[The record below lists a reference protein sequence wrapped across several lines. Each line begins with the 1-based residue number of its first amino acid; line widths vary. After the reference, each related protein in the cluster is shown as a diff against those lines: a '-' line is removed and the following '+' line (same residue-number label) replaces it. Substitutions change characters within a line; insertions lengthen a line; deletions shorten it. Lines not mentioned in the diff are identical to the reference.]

1 MQRLQ
6 QRRPVRGG
14 FTLLEIL
21 IVLAIIGVIAAM
33 VVPRL
38 IGQQRNANIKATRA
52 SISGLKNALDL
63 YAIDH
68 SGQYPTQ
75 QDGGIKVLL
84 TTTVGT
90 DGRQVEPLLKAVPMD
105 AWQRELFYEY
115 PNTKVQLDEPAVWSS
130 GPNGQNENGSG
141 DDINSWT
148 TPTAGATGS

>member
-1 MQRLQ
+1 MQRLHH
-6 QRRPVRGG
+6 RRPVRGG

-38 IGQQRNANIKATRA
+38 IGQQRSANIRATKA
-52 SISGLKNALDL
+52 SIMGLKNALDM
-63 YAIDH
+63 YAVDH
-68 SGQYPTQ
+68 SGTYPTQ
-75 QDGGIKVLL
+75 QDGGIKALL
-84 TTTVGT
+84 VSSIVE
-90 DGRQVEPLLKAVPMD
+90 GRQVEPLLKAVPMD

-115 PNTKVQLDEPAVWSS
+115 PNTRVQLDEPAVWSA

-148 TPTAGATGS
+148 TPSATTTTN